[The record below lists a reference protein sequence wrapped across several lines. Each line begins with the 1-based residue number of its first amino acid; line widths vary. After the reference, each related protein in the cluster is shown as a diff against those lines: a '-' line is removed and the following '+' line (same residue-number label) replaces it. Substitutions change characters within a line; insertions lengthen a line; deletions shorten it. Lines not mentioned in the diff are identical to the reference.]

1 MKLETLKLLQEATI
15 EKGLVKFGVIITG
28 AQGGRLKYNDIG
40 LMVFTN
46 EADLSKASLK
56 MFNEQYGTSY
66 IDEDQ
71 MLDDQNY
78 DDFCEYVWFI
88 DRF

>member
-15 EKGLVKFGVIITG
+15 DKGLVKFGAIITG
-28 AQGGRLKYNDIG
+28 AQGGRLKYDDIG
-40 LMVFTN
+40 LKVFTN
-46 EADLSKASLK
+46 EADFSKASLK
-56 MFNEQYGTSY
+56 MFNEQYETSY